1 MRIVLAE
8 DQALIREGL
17 VRVLAEL
24 DVVLVK
30 TVDNGAD
37 AVRAALDEHADVVLM
52 DVDMPVMDGIA
63 AVRELQRE
71 RPSIKVLMLSAA
83 DSETTIL
90 SAIEAGASGYLLKS
104 SVTITQLRQ
113 ALETLAQGHAHFSP
127 RIVSM
132 MAKWLRERGGPRG
145 PLDALSE
152 RQLQIFHALAAG
164 QSVKQIAFDLGVSRS
179 TVETHRTSLLAKLNL
194 ADNAA
199 LMRFAFEAGLIDTS
213 KPPSTNP

>member
-37 AVRAALDEHADVVLM
+37 AVRVALDEHADVVLM

-83 DSETTIL
+83 NSETTIL

-132 MAKWLRERGGPRG
+132 MAKWLRERGGPKIGR
-145 PLDALSE
+145 A
-152 RQLQIFHALAAG
+152 H
-164 QSVKQIAFDLGVSRS
+164 V
-179 TVETHRTSLLAKLNL
+179 
-194 ADNAA
+194 
-199 LMRFAFEAGLIDTS
+199 
-213 KPPSTNP
+213 